1 LELKAREDALRQ
13 VEEAHDELAVQL
25 REAKLYFIGLEG
37 EQRRHKSSSPS
48 PVKESV
54 EGYESPFWKALRGEA
69 GENQGERGRDL
80 RSAKARR
87 ATILVQDHEGVYS
100 QMNETEKFQEIFQNT
115 AGMLGE
121 NQPHDLQRMHNSAQ
135 TVVKSQAAF
144 LEAVRE
150 SGVSPSSK
158 LVAAEPLTAE
168 GLVKLTKTIEGLV
181 QEHYQK
187 R

>member
-1 LELKAREDALRQ
+1 MNWWFS
-13 VEEAHDELAVQL
+13 L
-25 REAKLYFIGLEG
+25 REAKLDVIGLEG

-48 PVKESV
+48 PVKEPV

-80 RSAKARR
+80 K
-87 ATILVQDHEGVYS
+87 
-100 QMNETEKFQEIFQNT
+100 EIFQNT

-150 SGVSPSSK
+150 AGVCPISK
-158 LVAAEPLTAE
+158 LVATEPLTVE

-181 QEHYQK
+181 QGHYQK
-187 R
+187 RSE